1 MVVPIVPVNIKT
13 DVSEFLKSLNG
24 LNYKDGH
31 RILTQSVRALGEHV
45 PPLVNA
51 YMNLSSTMKSFG
63 TSLNDHFGEVEET
76 GILVTIADI
85 YETKM
90 ERHVATYKK

>member
-1 MVVPIVPVNIKT
+1 MVRPKESIEIET
-13 DVSEFLKSLNG
+13 DYNLLVKLFNG
-24 LNYKDGH
+24 KNYKEDYQ
-31 RILTQSVRALGEHV
+31 ILTKSVRALNENI

-63 TSLNDHFGEVEET
+63 TSINKHFSDVEET

-85 YETKM
+85 YEEKKK
-90 ERHVATYKK
+90 RHLTL

>member
-1 MVVPIVPVNIKT
+1 MKIQGDYN
-13 DVSEFLKSLNG
+13 ELNKIFNG
-24 LNYKDGH
+24 RNYKEDYQ
-31 RILTQSVRALGEHV
+31 ILVKNVREHNENI

-63 TSLNDHFGEVEET
+63 TSVNKHFSDVEET

-85 YETKM
+85 YEDKRKRYM
-90 ERHVATYKK
+90 NM